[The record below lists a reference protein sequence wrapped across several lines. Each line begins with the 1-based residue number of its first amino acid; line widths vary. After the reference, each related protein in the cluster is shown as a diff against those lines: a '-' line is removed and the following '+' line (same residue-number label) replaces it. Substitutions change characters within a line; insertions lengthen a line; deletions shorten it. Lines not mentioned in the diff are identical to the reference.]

1 MFDSFFLQTEAP
13 ILQQEAPAPT
23 QPHECNVK
31 HEPKNGGQKPH
42 HHHANLGGDGD
53 ACKMNDQPKEGGGG
67 ELSWALS
74 QANSLLSWI

>member
-42 HHHANLGGDGD
+42 HHHASREFKPNFT
-53 ACKMNDQPKEGGGG
+53 
-67 ELSWALS
+67 
-74 QANSLLSWI
+74 LLPPV